1 MVFKNENDLFYIY
14 DWKRVKKISKQSN
27 DDRSVIEEI
36 KHLDNSNFIY
46 YALQLNTY
54 RLLLEK
60 NYGTEVASMSFVT
73 FHPDKK
79 QFKQHDCPD
88 FTHELLD
95 MLKMR
100 CQNLYGNKYDE

>member
-1 MVFKNENDLFYIY
+1 
-14 DWKRVKKISKQSN
+14 
-27 DDRSVIEEI
+27 
-36 KHLDNSNFIY
+36 
-46 YALQLNTY
+46 
-54 RLLLEK
+54 LLEK